1 MAPLSINDIIEGI
14 KNPGTITKEILI
26 ESISNL
32 TLIDLETIAS
42 NIPIAYSD
50 LTYDQIKD
58 NLAKFFTDFPKFSDY
73 NFLEN
78 PLKDFLEKSISKLTL
93 TDLQNI
99 ATNLSVDYSNLNYD
113 ELKALLLNFLKNYL
127 NNVDLTEFT
136 NIYKSSGFYAL
147 NNNTIWEPPVQV
159 SYDSLQQNELVI
171 YFIKNI
177 FFNNFIIKNF
187 PDQ

>member
-42 NIPIAYSD
+42 NLPIAYSD
-50 LTYDQIKD
+50 VTYDQIKD
-58 NLAKFFTDFPKFSDY
+58 SLATFFTDFPKFSDFY
-73 NFLEN
+73 FLEN
-78 PLKDFLEKSISKLTL
+78 SIKDFLENSISKLTL
-93 TDLQNI
+93 TDLQTI
-99 ATNLSVDYSNLNYD
+99 ATNLSIDYSNLNYD
-113 ELKALLLNFLKNYL
+113 ELKVLLLNFLINYSKTK
-127 NNVDLTEFT
+127 DLTEFT
-136 NIYKSSGFYAL
+136 NIYKSSGFYDL
-147 NNNTIWEPPVQV
+147 NNNAIWEPPVQV

-177 FFNNFIIKNF
+177 YFNNFSIKYF
-187 PDQ
+187 LDQ

>member
-32 TLIDLETIAS
+32 TLLDLETIAS
-42 NIPIAYSD
+42 NLPIAYSD

-58 NLAKFFTDFPKFSDY
+58 DLATFFTNFPKFSDFY
-73 NFLEN
+73 FLEN
-78 PLKDFLEKSISKLTL
+78 PIKDFLENSISKLTL
-93 TDLQNI
+93 TDLQTI
-99 ATNLSVDYSNLNYD
+99 ATNLSIDYSNLNFD
-113 ELKALLLNFLKNYL
+113 ELKVLLITFFKNYL

-136 NIYKSSGFYAL
+136 NIYKSSGFYNL
-147 NNNTIWEPPVQV
+147 NNNAVWEPPLQV
-159 SYDSLQQNELVI
+159 SYDSLQQIELVI

-177 FFNNFIIKNF
+177 FYINFFIKYF